1 MSELDGISPRDL
13 EAFEREYLDTHTEI
27 KALSALEGLHKGAYN
42 GGTSIKYSPG
52 DKNAQSVKY
61 YKKPIE
67 KAEIEKQREK
77 TLGCLFDA
85 FVIRQKEILN
95 KKDFSMKDLL
105 GALTRLMPQQVDSKI
120 EHDMTF
126 ADMVKSVHL
135 ERKHYKAI
143 DAEEVDG

>member
-13 EAFEREYLDTHTEI
+13 EAFEREYVDTHTEI
-27 KALSALEGLHKGAYN
+27 KAMSAMDALHKGSY
-42 GGTSIKYSPG
+42 GGASLIKNHPG
-52 DKNAQSVKY
+52 DKNARAVKY

-67 KAEIEKQREK
+67 KEMIELQREK
-77 TLGCLFDA
+77 TVNCLYDA

-105 GALTRLMPQQVDSKI
+105 AALTRLMPQQVDSKV

-143 DAEEVDG
+143 DAEGSDG

>member
-1 MSELDGISPRDL
+1 MSELDGISPREL
-13 EAFEREYLDTHTEI
+13 EAFNREYVDTHTEI
-27 KALSALEGLHKGAYN
+27 KAMSAMEALHKGSYN
-42 GGTSIKYSPG
+42 GGSTIKYSPG
-52 DKNAQSVKY
+52 DKNAANVKH

-67 KAEIEKQREK
+67 RDLIEKQREK
-77 TLGCLFDA
+77 TVNCLFDA

-105 GALTRLMPQQVDSKI
+105 SALTRLMPQQVDSKV

-135 ERKHYKAI
+135 ERKNYKAI
-143 DAEEVDG
+143 DAEDVDG